1 LLLKFTIP
9 SHQTPHLEPLGE
21 LRAQNAMIERA
32 MNFCMSFTQAFPL
45 YSSIC
50 LFRETG
56 RRKEQV
62 IDGEMPFCSLPL

>member
-1 LLLKFTIP
+1 
-9 SHQTPHLEPLGE
+9 
-21 LRAQNAMIERA
+21 MIERA